1 MSKRPNVQKFKR
13 PKDQMSKRSNVQ
25 KSKCPKGQKSW
36 DQKSKEQR
44 SKSSSVQKAKCQKG
58 QMSRSSFVPKTK
70 CPKVQVSKRP
80 NVNETTCLE
89 ITGPET
95 TSLSAPLSRRW
106 PLKSN
111 WPLLQIHLKE
121 VLYFFHVFGLC
132 YGHMLR
138 LRSCFTIPS
147 ESSKVWVWFVG

>member
-44 SKSSSVQKAKCQKG
+44 SKSPSVQKAKCQKG

-89 ITGPET
+89 TTGPEPQVYLPIKT
-95 TSLSAPLSRRW
+95 VHPRNVNSW
-106 PLKSN
+106 SN
-111 WPLLQIHLKE
+111 WFRKSIFLLLHNRFYITRFLVQTP
-121 VLYFFHVFGLC
+121 F
-132 YGHMLR
+132 
-138 LRSCFTIPS
+138 
-147 ESSKVWVWFVG
+147 

>member
-44 SKSSSVQKAKCQKG
+44 SKSPSVQKAKCQKG

-89 ITGPET
+89 TTGPET
-95 TSLSAPLSRRW
+95 TSLSALFIGTAISIIMMNEFYFSRVKW
-106 PLKSN
+106 LKHCEFQISK
-111 WPLLQIHLKE
+111 LQNVIISL
-121 VLYFFHVFGLC
+121 
-132 YGHMLR
+132 
-138 LRSCFTIPS
+138 
-147 ESSKVWVWFVG
+147 